1 MYSSAK
7 KLPSVET
14 LNELLTV
21 DPSSPTGLTWKVN
34 RRGTAK
40 AGTKAGTRGF
50 SGAGVPHY
58 RVGVN
63 GDLYLAHRVI
73 WKITN
78 GKDPEN
84 VIDHIDNNP
93 LNNSV
98 SNLRDVTQTENLLNR
113 KDYKI
118 TNNSSNGRSFKT
130 YFRNLWRAL
139 AS

>member
-40 AGTKAGTRGF
+40 AGTIAGAYKTT
-50 SGAGVPHY
+50 GAGVPFY
-58 RVGVN
+58 QVRVN
-63 GDLYLAHRVI
+63 SELYLAHRVI
-73 WKITN
+73 WKMIN
-78 GKDPEN
+78 GNDPEN

-113 KDYKI
+113 KDYKLRN
-118 TNNSSNGRSFKT
+118 NNSNDRSIKT

>member
-1 MYSSAK
+1 MYTSVK

-21 DPSSPTGLTWKVN
+21 DSSSPTGLTWKVN

-40 AGTKAGTRGF
+40 AGSTAGSQGS
-50 SGAGVPHY
+50 SGAGVPY
-58 RVGVN
+58 YQVRVN
-63 GDLYLAHRVI
+63 SNIYLAHRVI
-73 WKITN
+73 WKMTN
-78 GKDPEN
+78 GKDPDN

-98 SNLRDVTQTENLLNR
+98 SNLRDVTQRENLLNR
-113 KDYKI
+113 RDYKERE
-118 TNNSSNGRSFKT
+118 NDRSFTT
-130 YFRNLWRAL
+130 YVRNLFRTL